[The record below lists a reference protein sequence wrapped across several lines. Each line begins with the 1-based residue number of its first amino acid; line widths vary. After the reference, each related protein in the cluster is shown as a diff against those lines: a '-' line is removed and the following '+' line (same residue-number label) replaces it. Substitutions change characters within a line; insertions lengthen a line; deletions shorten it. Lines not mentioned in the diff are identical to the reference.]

1 MLNRP
6 VFEGAA
12 VALPMAAATVA
23 LYPLGAWTAPIP
35 VLAAAAATLVWRAR
49 RAAGEAEARERALA
63 QRNADLQGRVQ
74 ALAGGLRAAL
84 EGCAA
89 ELDGQFGT
97 ARGEL
102 TRLQEI
108 LGGAIQTLIACFNN
122 TQDLSTRQQKL
133 ALGIT
138 SGGTDAEGRQGPSI
152 EGFVADASSA
162 LTRLVDSTSRTS
174 QAASTLVE
182 KMDAVKQR
190 VGGILNVL
198 EEIQGIS
205 RQTNLLA
212 LNAAIEAARAGDG
225 GRGFAVVAEEVRLL
239 SDRTSQ
245 FSQQIR
251 GEMES
256 VHRAIQDAESII
268 DSMAEREVKFAL
280 EAKTQAETTLRGIQ
294 SVNTAISASVSDMS
308 LIAGEV
314 AANVNTAVS
323 TLQFQ
328 DVTSQLLG
336 HTRKRVEHA
345 ETLARELGTLTP
357 MLARLGEPGGEF
369 AEQLEPARRGVER
382 VKQVIAE
389 GRERTKSNPVR
400 QENMQTGSVDLF

>member
-12 VALPMAAATVA
+12 VALPMAAAAVA
-23 LYPLGAWTAPIP
+23 LHPLGAWTAPIP
-35 VLAAAAATLVWRAR
+35 LLAAAAALTWRAR
-49 RAAGEAEARERALA
+49 SAAGEAQARERALEKRA
-63 QRNADLQGRVQ
+63 QDLQGRVFT
-74 ALAGGLRAAL
+74 LAGSLQAVI
-84 EGCAA
+84 EGCVG
-89 ELDGQFGT
+89 EFDEQFGT

-108 LGGAIQTLIACFNN
+108 LGNAIQTLITCFNN
-122 TQDLSTRQQKL
+122 TQDLSSRQQKL

-138 SGGTDAEGRQGPSI
+138 AGGTTSEGQQGPSI
-152 EGFVADASSA
+152 EGFVADASTA
-162 LTRLVDSTSRTS
+162 ITRLVDSTSRTS
-174 QAASTLVE
+174 QAAHTLVA

-268 DSMAEREVKFAL
+268 DNMAAKEVKFAL
-280 EAKTQAETTLRGIQ
+280 EAKTQAEGTLVGIQ

-328 DVTSQLLG
+328 DVASQLLG

-345 ETLARELGTLTP
+345 EELSRELGALTP
-357 MLARLGEPGGEF
+357 MLISLGEPGGDFE
-369 AEQLEPARRGVER
+369 EKLEPARRGLER
-382 VKQVIAE
+382 VQKVIAE
-389 GRERTKSNPVR
+389 GKARTAANPVR

>member
-1 MLNRP
+1 MLSKP

-12 VALPMAAATVA
+12 VALPMAAVTVA
-23 LYPLGAWTAPIP
+23 LHPLGAWAAPLP
-35 VLAAAAATLVWRAR
+35 LLAAAAALTWRAQ
-49 RAAGEAEARERALA
+49 RAAGDARARERSLELRTQGLQGHVHALA
-63 QRNADLQGRVQ
+63 ES
-74 ALAGGLRAAL
+74 LRAVL
-84 EGCAA
+84 EGSTA
-89 ELDGQFGT
+89 EMDAQFGN

-102 TRLQEI
+102 TRLQDI
-108 LGGAIQTLIACFNN
+108 LSGAIQTLITCFNN
-122 TQDLSTRQQKL
+122 TQDLSSRQQKL

-138 SGGTDAEGRQGPSI
+138 AGGADADGRQAPGI

-174 QAASTLVE
+174 QAAHTLVE
-182 KMDAVKQR
+182 RMDAVKQR

-256 VHRAIQDAESII
+256 VHRAIQDAEAII
-268 DSMAEREVKFAL
+268 DNMAVREVKSAL
-280 EAKTQAETTLRGIQ
+280 EARTQAEGTLQGIQ

-308 LIAGEV
+308 QIAGEV

-328 DVTSQLLG
+328 DVASQLLG
-336 HTRKRVEHA
+336 HTRKRVEQA
-345 ETLARELGTLTP
+345 EALARELGALTP
-357 MLARLGEPGGEF
+357 VLATLGEPGGDF
-369 AEQLEPARRGVER
+369 EQKLEPARQGLER
-382 VKQVIAE
+382 VQLVIAE
-389 GRERTKSNPVR
+389 ARKRTAANPVR

>member
-1 MLNRP
+1 MVALP
-6 VFEGAA
+6 LAA
-12 VALPMAAATVA
+12 VAVA
-23 LYPLGAWTAPIP
+23 LHPLGAWTAPIP
-35 VLAAAAATLVWRAR
+35 LLAAAAVLTWLAQRSAQ
-49 RAAGEAEARERALA
+49 RAAGAARAREQEFERRGLELQMRVHALA
-63 QRNADLQGRVQ
+63 ASLHAV
-74 ALAGGLRAAL
+74 L
-84 EGCAA
+84 ENCVGEFDA
-89 ELDGQFGT
+89 QFGS

-108 LGGAIQTLIACFNN
+108 LANAIGTLIACFNN
-122 TQDLSTRQQKL
+122 TQDLSSRQQKL

-138 SGGTDAEGRQGPSI
+138 SGAAEADGTQAPSI

-162 LTRLVDSTSRTS
+162 LTRLMDSTSRTS
-174 QAASTLVE
+174 QAATTLVG

-268 DSMAEREVKFAL
+268 DNMAEREVKFAL

-369 AEQLEPARRGVER
+369 ADQLEPARRGVER
-382 VKQVIAE
+382 VKQLIAE
-389 GRERTKSNPVR
+389 GRERTASNPVR